1 VEIEVQKKDGTAYNT
16 NLSSFSREI
25 YLALKENHLLQDL
38 TFDEGFIVTNTIYE
52 AVEKLVGF
60 KDN

>member
-1 VEIEVQKKDGTAYNT
+1 MEIEVQKKDGTAYNT
-16 NLSSFSREI
+16 NLSSLSREI
-25 YLALKENHLLQDL
+25 YLALKENHLLHKSAD
-38 TFDEGFIVTNTIYE
+38 GFIVTNTIYE